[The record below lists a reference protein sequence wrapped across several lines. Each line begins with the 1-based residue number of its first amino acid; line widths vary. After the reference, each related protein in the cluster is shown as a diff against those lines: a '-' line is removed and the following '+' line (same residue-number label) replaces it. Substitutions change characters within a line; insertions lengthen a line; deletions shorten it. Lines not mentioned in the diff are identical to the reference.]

1 MVEIG
6 ENLYIVG
13 GVSSYGSDQKEMHQL
28 SCVSGSCSW
37 TTLIQQLTVAR
48 FGLVAIPVDDIFCH
62 SPCQK
67 GDFNPTI
74 FWPYFA
80 IIAFIFMLNLSKWRI
95 LSQPA
100 KIGSGKNKLYLS
112 YWAWRSPWGHVL
124 CLITFCQIPVLSWAI
139 RYSVFQKVKLTSSL
153 EFVCDDPF
161 STFWHL
167 MVKFA

>member
-100 KIGSGKNKLYLS
+100 KIGSGKNKNSLFFLL
-112 YWAWRSPWGHVL
+112 VL
-124 CLITFCQIPVLSWAI
+124 KITLRTCFESNNFSSNFCPGNQVLS
-139 RYSVFQKVKLTSSL
+139 FL
-153 EFVCDDPF
+153 EGQIY
-161 STFWHL
+161 
-167 MVKFA
+167 